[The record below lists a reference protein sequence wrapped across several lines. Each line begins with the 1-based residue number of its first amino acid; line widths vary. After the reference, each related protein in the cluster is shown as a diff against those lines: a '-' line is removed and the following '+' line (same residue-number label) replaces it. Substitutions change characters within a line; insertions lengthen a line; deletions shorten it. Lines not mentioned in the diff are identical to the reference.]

1 MDSSSDPPQNDVIRK
16 RGTMTKKKKR
26 FGNHFTNSGH
36 MEGIWASVGRIWME
50 QNLHWLNR
58 FKSIS

>member
-1 MDSSSDPPQNDVIRK
+1 MDSSSDPPQNNVIRK
-16 RGTMTKKKKR
+16 RGTMTKKKR